1 LAKGSTLE
9 STSMHDI
16 HLDFQSIAH
25 DWYIALL
32 PTSFTPAKSS
42 DVIDRLASLVQVATR
57 LCFAEEY
64 QSKEGRKIG
73 TVLAD
78 LNFIQGDAIGLS
90 MKLLS
95 KAWMD
100 NIPALRREETQGR
113 SAILFGDMAN
123 GYFEAA
129 TRAILNQQ
137 EMMREAQL
145 SMVRALHADLE
156 KQRDNL
162 HLSAERLQILHKIES
177 GILAAQSAE
186 AIADVAITQIMRI
199 IPYSLAI
206 VVTID
211 LRRNAFVVLASKYT
225 PDQTGDLLPLTLT
238 TEERLRVLENKK
250 SLIVNNIGA
259 LKNQPP
265 GLQNIFFRGIKSV
278 MTVPLVR
285 TKKLIGILSL
295 GSTEV
300 NFFTD
305 QHDEIVRQIADSV
318 AVAPHNRQLF
328 ETEQRARRESET
340 LREVAANLS
349 SNLELEELLDN
360 ILVQME
366 NLLAYDGAIIL
377 LRTDNKPQVVA
388 QRGFLAETT
397 EKINQLD
404 QLPPNMQRLMSTQK
418 PVYIPDTELDAE
430 WIKLSGASR
439 VRCWLGAPLIYQKEL
454 IGLLA
459 IDKHEP
465 NYYLPSAQDLV
476 LTFANQAAVAIENAR
491 LFNKVQQSS
500 ETLRDRIAAR
510 TQDLESLYEIAA
522 ITSQPLELS
531 VILNTGL
538 DRVLNDLDC
547 QSGAIHILDK
557 ESGNFNLA
565 ESINLDPSYEDQ
577 IQRIKPDNA
586 SLNQLFGNQ
595 KPLTVMDTRSDPK
608 LEERLFP
615 ANGPCFIVAPMQARG
630 EIFGILSLYCE
641 QDHDFTDDEI
651 KLAASI
657 ANHMGVAIDNAILQE
672 QSEKAAVIEERERLA
687 RELHDSATQS
697 LFSLTLFAAAA
708 REKVR
713 SGQLDTA
720 LQHLSDIG
728 FTANQTHRDMR
739 LLLYQLG
746 SSQLLEEGLVETLE
760 RRLRAVEERSGIVV
774 TFLPKNITDLT
785 AEVEQALFQIANE
798 ALNNA
803 LKHAAGTSVT
813 VELLEDDSHVMLIIL
828 DDGNGFDPAK
838 AIEGAGMGLKNMQ
851 LRSSRMGGEL
861 LINSSFGIGSE
872 IVVRIPK
879 NRNNHQL
886 K

>member
-1 LAKGSTLE
+1 
-9 STSMHDI
+9 MHEI
-16 HLDFQSIAH
+16 NLDFHSIAH
-25 DWYIALL
+25 DWYVVLS
-32 PTSFTPAKSS
+32 PTSFAPAKYS
-42 DVIDRLASLVQVATR
+42 DVIDRLASLVQEATR
-57 LCFAEEY
+57 LCFSEEY
-64 QSKEGRKIG
+64 QSQEGRKIG
-73 TVLAD
+73 ASLAN

-95 KAWMD
+95 KAWMGS
-100 NIPALRREETQGR
+100 IPAARREENQGR
-113 SAILFGDMAN
+113 LAILFGDMAN

-129 TRAILNQQ
+129 TKAILNQQ

-145 SMVRALHADLE
+145 SMVKALHADLE
-156 KQRDNL
+156 KQRDDL
-162 HLSAERLQILHKIES
+162 HLITERLQILHKIES

-199 IPYSLAI
+199 IPYSVAI
-206 VVTID
+206 VVAID
-211 LRRNAFVVLASKYT
+211 LRRNAFVVLASKHI

-238 TEERLRVLENKK
+238 TEERLQVLENKK

-259 LKNQPP
+259 VINRPS
-265 GLQNIFFRGIKSV
+265 GLQNIYSRGIKSA

-285 TKKLIGILSL
+285 MNKLIGTLSL

-300 NFFTD
+300 DFFTD
-305 QHDEIVRQIADSV
+305 QHEEIVHQIADSV
-318 AVAPHNRQLF
+318 SVALHNRQLL
-328 ETEQRARRESET
+328 ETEQRARQESET
-340 LREVAANLS
+340 LRDVAASLS
-349 SNLELEELLDN
+349 SNLNQEDLLDN

-366 NLLAYDGAIIL
+366 NLLPYDGAIIL

-388 QRGFLAETT
+388 QRGFLSETI

-404 QLPPNMQRLMSTQK
+404 PLPPNMQRLMNNQK
-418 PVYIPDTELDAE
+418 PVYIPDTELDKE

-439 VRCWLGAPLIYQKEL
+439 VRCWLGAPLIYQGEL

-465 NYYLPSAQDLV
+465 NYYLPSAADLV

-491 LFNKVQQSS
+491 LFNEVQKSS
-500 ETLRDRIAAR
+500 EVLRDRIAAR

-538 DRVLNDLDC
+538 ERVLSDLGC
-547 QSGAIHILDK
+547 QSGAVHILDK
-557 ESGNFNLA
+557 ESGIFKLT
-565 ESINLDPSYEDQ
+565 ESNNLDPSYEDQ
-577 IQRIKPDNA
+577 IQRIKPENV
-586 SLNQLFGNQ
+586 SLLELFEDQ
-595 KPLTVMDTRSDPK
+595 KPVFVMDSTRDPK
-608 LEERLFP
+608 LVDWLFP
-615 ANGPCFIVAPMQARG
+615 ANGSCFIVAPMNARG
-630 EIFGILSLYCE
+630 EIFGILSLFCE
-641 QDHDFTDDEI
+641 QAHDFTEDDI

-657 ANHMGVAIDNAILQE
+657 ANHMGVAINNAILQE

-713 SGQLDTA
+713 SGQLDIA
-720 LQHLSDIG
+720 LQHLADIG

-739 LLLYQLG
+739 LLLYQLS
-746 SSQLLEEGLVETLE
+746 SSQLPEEGLVEALE
-760 RRLRAVEERSGIVV
+760 RRLRAVEERSGITVN
-774 TFLPKNITDLT
+774 FLPKKTTGLT
-785 AEVEQALFQIANE
+785 AKVEQALLQVANE

-803 LKHAAGTSVT
+803 LKHAGGTSVK
-813 VELLEDDSHVMLIIL
+813 VELFEEESHVILIIK
-828 DDGNGFDPAK
+828 DDGNGFDLAK

-851 LRSSRMGGEL
+851 IRSSRMGGQL
-861 LINSSFGIGSE
+861 MINSSIGVGTE
-872 IVVRIPK
+872 IVARIPK
-879 NRNNHQL
+879 EGINLQL
-886 K
+886 